1 MPEDLILCSIKNH
14 VATLV
19 LNRPAKKNSMS
30 IDLIALLLTQLE
42 ELTSNSDV
50 RAVVIRGAGEQA
62 FCAGFDIGSLPIA
75 DSSSAEA
82 LLDDVNPVEE
92 LFEAVQAYPYPVIA
106 MLNGHAIGAGCELAI
121 CCDMRI
127 GANDIRMGMPPAKLG
142 LVYPWTGL
150 KRFVAAIGLANT
162 RQLFYSARVFR
173 GRDLD
178 RLGLIDIQVERDDL
192 ESYTYQLAADIAA
205 NAPLALQGTKRIL
218 NQLQQSTT
226 LGPEARAEAEKLSLD
241 SFASRDLK
249 EGQRAFLEKRK
260 PIFKGE

>member
-1 MPEDLILCSIKNH
+1 VPEDLILCEIENH

-30 IDLIALLLTQLE
+30 TDLIALLLRQLD
-42 ELTSNSDV
+42 ELTGNSDV
-50 RAVVIRGAGEQA
+50 RVVVIRGAGDEA
-62 FCAGFDIGSLPIA
+62 FCAGFDIGSLPIP
-75 DSSSAEA
+75 DSSAAEA
-82 LLDDVNPVEE
+82 QLDDVNPVEE

-142 LVYPWTGL
+142 LVYPWNGL

-162 RQLFYSARVFR
+162 RQLFYSAGVFK
-173 GRDLD
+173 GQDLD
-178 RLGLIDIQVERDDL
+178 RLGLIDVRLDRGEL
-192 ESYTYQLAADIAA
+192 EWYTYRLAADIAA

-218 NQLQQSTT
+218 NLLQQSTT
-226 LGPEARAEAEKLSLD
+226 LSLEARAEAEKLSLD
-241 SFASRDLK
+241 SFASQDLK

-260 PIFKGE
+260 PVFKGQ